1 MSKKIEYN
9 SVISPYIKEFVTLR
23 EAAGYNTRSI
33 KFKLFEIDKFFIDNK
48 IETPTITKEIIEKWR
63 ESRINDSIGTLHGKY
78 SVWSQLA
85 RFMGRNGCH
94 CYVPQL
100 PRYTRSTRAGYAPYV
115 FTHEQIRD
123 IFEKSNDLQP
133 RNRDVRNTLFCG
145 PAILRLLYSTGVR
158 ISEALSIRNSD
169 IHLDAGYIHIRKTK
183 NGCERLVP
191 ISSELKTVILQYQFF
206 RDKIPLKNV
215 MNPNSLFFIKPDGTA
230 CQQQAIYKWFRKIL
244 RKCGIPYTGNN
255 QGPRLHDLRHT
266 MAVHALEQM
275 IRNGIDLYISMP
287 IISACLGHKS
297 LSATGQYVRLAHEM
311 FPELV
316 EQCSCITSFVYPNI

>member
-48 IETPTITKEIIEKWR
+48 IETPTITREIIEKWR

-133 RNRDVRNTLFCG
+133 RNRDVRNTLF
-145 PAILRLLYSTGVR
+145 VF
-158 ISEALSIRNSD
+158 
-169 IHLDAGYIHIRKTK
+169 
-183 NGCERLVP
+183 
-191 ISSELKTVILQYQFF
+191 LQYFVCFIVPESEYRRFCLLETQIYIWMQDISIFV
-206 RDKIPLKNV
+206 KLKMDVNV
-215 MNPNSLFFIKPDGTA
+215 SS
-230 CQQQAIYKWFRKIL
+230 
-244 RKCGIPYTGNN
+244 
-255 QGPRLHDLRHT
+255 RLTVNLKR
-266 MAVHALEQM
+266 
-275 IRNGIDLYISMP
+275 
-287 IISACLGHKS
+287 
-297 LSATGQYVRLAHEM
+297 
-311 FPELV
+311 
-316 EQCSCITSFVYPNI
+316 